1 VALYFK
7 FTEYS
12 LDDACFALM
21 SDILVAFLSWWA
33 KENENGSIGVKWTEE
48 LIPASVTKTEQLV

>member
-1 VALYFK
+1 MNCLHFTDFFTKAFMAKGVALYFK

-21 SDILVAFLSWWA
+21 SDILVAFLS
-33 KENENGSIGVKWTEE
+33 
-48 LIPASVTKTEQLV
+48 